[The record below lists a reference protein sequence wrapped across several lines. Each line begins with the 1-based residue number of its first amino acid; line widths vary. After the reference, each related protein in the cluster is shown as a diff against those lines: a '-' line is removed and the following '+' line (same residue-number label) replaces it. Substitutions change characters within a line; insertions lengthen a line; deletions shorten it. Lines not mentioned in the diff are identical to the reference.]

1 MAQAKGTE
9 ARSKLSALQ
18 NELALRAIN
27 LEQKTKSLSL
37 GDAQSLSNL
46 AEEWTFLNRWQSVIH
61 EALAAL

>member
-1 MAQAKGTE
+1 MATAQATE

-61 EALAAL
+61 EALATL